1 MKILKF
7 GENSDILS
15 LGPHWGNYQDFFIF
29 WRENLKKKKTE
40 NKIFL
45 ADRASQEK
53 TNQWKEKD

>member
-15 LGPHWGNYQDFFIF
+15 LGPHWGNYQDFFYF
-29 WRENLKKKKTE
+29 LARKFKKEKTE

-53 TNQWKEKD
+53 TNQWKEKY